1 MLFDSY
7 RVLCAIGVL
16 TFVFVFLN
24 KVNSYEFCLSLT
36 HYSLG
41 GLDIIYEFL
50 WFYAYLS

>member
-16 TFVFVFLN
+16 TFVFLN
-24 KVNSYEFCLSLT
+24 KVNSNKVCLSLT

-41 GLDIIYEFL
+41 GLDIIYELL
-50 WFYAYLS
+50 WFLCLPF